1 LWGPYKRCAELL
13 LDNPQLTEANVYIG
27 ENYTRLLKANNSL
40 VKELVK
46 DPALSNLPSETIKA
60 IINVAGRNRMLS
72 QRIGLMV
79 FKILQGDK
87 SLIPFLAKTISLHDN
102 SFNIL
107 VNGGTLEGESIV
119 FPKISPSLLKE
130 VNEVR
135 QVWIPFKQHAEVV
148 VAAKEYLECIEV
160 ISNNYTGLLKQNNA
174 LVQAIAFETKRE
186 KEETNKL
193 LNTTLI
199 TLLLITIIIILLG
212 YVGINKL
219 IVIPI
224 RKITK
229 QMESLSFGEIPSVKK
244 LERKDEVG
252 ALNNSLNKLVI
263 NIKSYSK
270 FTGEIGQGNF
280 EYKFTAASEDDELGK
295 SLISMR
301 EKLKSVEEESLSR
314 NWKTEGLAKF
324 ADVLRAS
331 HLDLE
336 EFSQD
341 IIANVVQYIDAV
353 QGAIFIVNNKDSENI
368 LIERKGSYAY
378 GRSKF
383 VDGFVKPGEGMV
395 GQVYLEK
402 KHIFLTDI
410 PADYMK
416 ITSGLGEAEPAS
428 VLILPLLINDDVFG
442 IIELASFNTFTNLQV
457 DFLCSLC
464 ESIAS
469 TINSARV
476 NENTKS
482 LLIESK
488 TMEENLQS
496 QEEELRQTMEEMQAT
511 QDSMEEREQEFRDEI
526 KKLNQEISKI
536 KG

>member
-1 LWGPYKRCAELL
+1 
-13 LDNPQLTEANVYIG
+13 
-27 ENYTRLLKANNSL
+27 
-40 VKELVK
+40 
-46 DPALSNLPSETIKA
+46 
-60 IINVAGRNRMLS
+60 M
-72 QRIGLMV
+72 
-79 FKILQGDK
+79 
-87 SLIPFLAKTISLHDN
+87 
-102 SFNIL
+102 
-107 VNGGTLEGESIV
+107 
-119 FPKISPSLLKE
+119 
-130 VNEVR
+130 
-135 QVWIPFKQHAEVV
+135 
-148 VAAKEYLECIEV
+148 
-160 ISNNYTGLLKQNNA
+160 
-174 LVQAIAFETKRE
+174 
-186 KEETNKL
+186 
-193 LNTTLI
+193 
-199 TLLLITIIIILLG
+199 
-212 YVGINKL
+212 
-219 IVIPI
+219 
-224 RKITK
+224 
-229 QMESLSFGEIPSVKK
+229 
-244 LERKDEVG
+244 
-252 ALNNSLNKLVI
+252 
-263 NIKSYSK
+263 
-270 FTGEIGQGNF
+270 
-280 EYKFTAASEDDELGK
+280 
-295 SLISMR
+295 
-301 EKLKSVEEESLSR
+301 R

-383 VDGFVKPGEGMV
+383 VDGFVKPGEGTV

-402 KHIFLTDI
+402 KHVFLTDI

-488 TMEENLQS
+488 SMEENLQS